1 MFSTVITTGL
11 NTKREKKGI
20 IIAIARKDSSPGKL
34 SSANIFMI
42 LSLYARISLL
52 LKKITGSSPVMTG
65 SFKVE
70 FVYSKSSS
78 ISMKKTVCF
87 LPSIFIELVNSDF
100 SLHSLYMS
108 TKSSESKLRS
118 SSSSFSRLSLKP
130 VKMM

>member
-11 NTKREKKGI
+11 NTKREKKNI
-20 IIAIARKDSSPGKL
+20 IIAIAIKDSSPEKL

-65 SFKVE
+65 LFKVE
-70 FVYSKSSS
+70 FVHSNSSS